1 VTCEPGRSPT
11 RAMECRP
18 NLAAARRAA
27 IALCRRIDG
36 AGAPRSLNQYDV
48 AGHPRRHAR
57 RASQRH
63 EAQAAVDRGRRH
75 ELELPQ
81 PRSATRRSPAPTGV
95 PAIIHCAGN
104 WWSNVAKRPG
114 FRRRDDDLRRSTNLG
129 SVLSGQRIGFL
140 DLWAACERSTDR
152 GRRNRRPIGSP
163 PVVSF
168 ADQHPSE
175 IECEGNKR
183 DCADDV
189 ESPHYLLLASCS
201 TISRPR

>member
-1 VTCEPGRSPT
+1 MTFLLILLFALRRTPNASLSRRRQLKADPDDAPEQLFPLSPSHPSISHAKITPPHPGACHHSF
-11 RAMECRP
+11 AGEIGGP
-18 NLAAARRAA
+18 NVEK
-27 IALCRRIDG
+27 RI
-36 AGAPRSLNQYDV
+36 
-48 AGHPRRHAR
+48 
-57 RASQRH
+57 
-63 EAQAAVDRGRRH
+63 
-75 ELELPQ
+75 
-81 PRSATRRSPAPTGV
+81 GV
-95 PAIIHCAGN
+95 
-104 WWSNVAKRPG
+104 
-114 FRRRDDDLRRSTNLG
+114 RRRDDDLRRNTSLG
-129 SVLSGQRIGFL
+129 AVLSGQRIGFL